1 MNFIDNLKDF
11 FMPADDNEPETPS
24 MTPPEPEQA
33 PPQSHAAQ
41 TSGYSNSSYSRGA
54 SSYEERK
61 GGNERYATIKA
72 TAQFQVVLVQAT
84 SYT

>member
-33 PPQSHAAQ
+33 PPHSPLVTAILVTAEV
-41 TSGYSNSSYSRGA
+41 RLLM
-54 SSYEERK
+54 K
-61 GGNERYATIKA
+61 NERAA
-72 TAQFQVVLVQAT
+72 MNAMQRSRQLHSFR
-84 SYT
+84 